1 MIHSFNRMPR
11 WGQGALMYSY
21 QWCTQHLM
29 WAKIWQRTG
38 VCSLQA
44 GIVLRLNCM
53 TKRRT
58 CPEDTTSHQ
67 IFLRWKRTS
76 ETHSE
81 GCALTKTS
89 FRSNLNYVQRALI
102 KINVSTNPYSIK
114 KIAEPPFYKSPW
126 GSGLKTPVTDWF
138 FYAMTLHSSSVTRC
152 FQTVSCGIMLLAR
165 RAGCFL
171 QSNRVQLTKDIK
183 GQTKFANASKFLK
196 LDTSVFGESPLMTS
210 GEATQV
216 EESSRNLCTEFM
228 M

>member
-29 WAKIWQRTG
+29 WAKIWQRMG

-81 GCALTKTS
+81 GCVLTKTS
-89 FRSNLNYVQRALI
+89 FRSKLNYVQRALI

-138 FYAMTLHSSSVTRC
+138 FLCNDPSFQFSNKMFPNSLMWHYAPGTKSW
-152 FQTVSCGIMLLAR
+152 MLSAEQPSATYQR
-165 RAGCFL
+165 HQG
-171 QSNRVQLTKDIK
+171 SN
-183 GQTKFANASKFLK
+183 
-196 LDTSVFGESPLMTS
+196 
-210 GEATQV
+210 
-216 EESSRNLCTEFM
+216 
-228 M
+228 